1 MLASFPL
8 FLISFAIYNMVAF
21 LTPGTSWEGPLF
33 SIPMQS
39 GASWTVGAGDLLLAL
54 SLLFLFLEML
64 KATRSYRRTIV
75 DHMLSMLVFVAAL
88 VEFLLVKEAATSV
101 FALVLLMSLVDVV
114 GGWTVSMNSARRD
127 IQVDQIPQS

>member
-21 LTPGTSWEGPLF
+21 LTPGTPWEGTLF
-33 SIPMQS
+33 AIPMQS

-54 SLLFLFLEML
+54 SLLFLFFEML
-64 KATRSYRRTIV
+64 KATRSYSRTVV
-75 DHMLSMLVFVAAL
+75 DHLLSTLVFVAAL

-101 FALVLLMSLVDVV
+101 FALLLLMSLVDVIA
-114 GGWTVSMNSARRD
+114 GWVVSMGSARRD
-127 IQVDQIPQS
+127 IQVDHLTE